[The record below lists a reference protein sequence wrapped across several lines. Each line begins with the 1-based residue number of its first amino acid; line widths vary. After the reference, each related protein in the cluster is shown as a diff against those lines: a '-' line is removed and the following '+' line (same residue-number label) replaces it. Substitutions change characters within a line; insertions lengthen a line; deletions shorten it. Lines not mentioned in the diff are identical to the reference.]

1 MSQRYLSVLVQADQP
16 CGPLDLMRI
25 GRPRSDDTL
34 LGYASNLRHRKQIR
48 WCKDKRGEELTR
60 ARVPTRSGDG
70 VVDGDGCGA
79 SRC

>member
-1 MSQRYLSVLVQADQP
+1 VSQCYWSVPVRADQP

-34 LGYASNLRHRKQIR
+34 SGYASNLRHRKQIR
-48 WCKDKRGEELTR
+48 RRKETRGEELTG
-60 ARVPTRSGDG
+60 ARVLTRSGNG
-70 VVDGDGCGA
+70 VVDGDGCSA